1 MTESNSLR
9 LKNSIFAKNCVFAIN
24 QQNMHLQ
31 IRQANIGY
39 DKTLISNAHA
49 DLKLGDV
56 CLLIGNNGVGKTTL
70 IKSILHQVSL
80 QNGEILIGQKNIKKL
95 SVKEIAENIAVVF
108 SKSDVPQ
115 HYTVEDLI
123 SLGKYIYYPFYF
135 ELKKEDRDE
144 VTHIIDQLD
153 LNQYKHTLLKNLS
166 DGNLQKA
173 FIGRAIT
180 QNSPVI
186 ILDEPT
192 THLDEKNKLITLKT
206 LRKLAKE
213 QQKIILFSSHDW
225 RLAKEFADKIWYV
238 KDHQLFSGIVEDILL
253 HHEELTNVSLFQVN
267 ESFVPPTITAPPVHK
282 EMLFSLLQKNFE
294 KDLSSLHFEFKDGF
308 WEILTSTSKQQY
320 QSFEEIVNSL
330 RNIHQY

>member
-1 MTESNSLR
+1 M
-9 LKNSIFAKNCVFAIN
+9 F
-24 QQNMHLQ
+24 LQ
-31 IRQANIGY
+31 IKQANIGY
-39 DKTLISNAHA
+39 HKTLISNAYA

-70 IKSILHQVSL
+70 IKSILHQVPL
-80 QNGEILIGQKNIKKL
+80 LNGEISIGNKNIKTL

-108 SKSDVPQ
+108 SKSNIPQ

-135 ELKKEDRDE
+135 ELRKEDRDE
-144 VTHIIDQLD
+144 VAHIIDELD

-192 THLDEKNKLITLKT
+192 THLDEKNKLIILKT
-206 LRKLAKE
+206 LRRLAKE
-213 QQKIILFSSHDW
+213 QHKIILFSSHDW

-238 KDHQLFSGIVEDILL
+238 KDNQLFSGIVEDVLL
-253 HHEELTNVSLFQVN
+253 QHEELTNVSLFQVN
-267 ESFVPPTITAPPVHK
+267 DNFVPPSIQALQVHK
-282 EMLFSLLQKNFE
+282 EMLYSLLQKNFE
-294 KDLSSLHFEFKDGF
+294 KDLSALHFEYKKGF
-308 WEILTSTSKQQY
+308 WEIIVNDTTHQY
-320 QSFEEIVNSL
+320 ESFEEIVNFVK
-330 RNIHQY
+330 NIH

>member
-1 MTESNSLR
+1 MTASKLFHY
-9 LKNSIFAKNCVFAIN
+9 KNSIFVGKQAFVIN
-24 QQNMHLQ
+24 PQNMYLE

-39 DKTLISNAHA
+39 DNTLISDIHA

-80 QNGEILIGQKNIKKL
+80 LNGKITIGQKNIKNL

-108 SKSDVPQ
+108 SKADIPQ

-144 VTHIIDQLD
+144 VAHIIDELD
-153 LNQYKHTLLKNLS
+153 LAQYKHTLLKNLS

-192 THLDEKNKLITLKT
+192 THLDEKNKLIILKT

-225 RLAKEFADKIWYV
+225 RLSKEFADKIWYV
-238 KDHQLFSGIVEDILL
+238 KDQQLFSGLVEDILIQ
-253 HHEELTNVSLFQVN
+253 HEELTDVSLFQVN
-267 ESFVPPTITAPPVHK
+267 KNFVPPTITAPPVHK
-282 EMLFSLLQKNFE
+282 EMLYSLLQKNFE
-294 KDLSSLHFEFKDGF
+294 KDLSSLHFEHKNGF
-308 WEILTSTSKQQY
+308 WEILTDSGKQQY
-320 QSFEEIVNSL
+320 QSFEEIVNFVK
-330 RNIHQY
+330 NIH